1 MYASEMIEVLQ
12 DLVERYG
19 DVLVETKGRASDEV
33 EVESPVVDVS
43 MKPHPGARG
52 DRLRRGVRDV
62 DVREGARTACTLTS
76 AGSRRVGF
84 S

>member
-19 DVLVETKGRASDEV
+19 DVRVEIRGRASDEV

-43 MKPHPGARG
+43 MNHTKGRAEIAF
-52 DRLRRGVRDV
+52 DEVSLM
-62 DVREGARTACTLTS
+62 
-76 AGSRRVGF
+76 
-84 S
+84 